1 MVNMNDSL
9 KDSTPASDGAPEAP
23 VPRRQLLLGLAATAA
38 VVAGAGV
45 ALWRSERSQNTA
57 MGKVDEAF
65 WGMHWE
71 TPTGAPLPMRN
82 FAGRPLLL
90 NFWATWCPPC
100 VEELPLINAFY
111 RENQAKGWQ
120 VLGLAVDKL
129 APVQSFLKSMPLDF
143 SIGMAGIQGTDL
155 ARKLGNAS
163 GGLPFS
169 VLFGADGSVLR
180 RKLGRLRE
188 SDLQTWAGLK

>member
-1 MVNMNDSL
+1 MSEFP
-9 KDSTPASDGAPEAP
+9 KDSIPASVDAPDAP

-38 VVAGAGV
+38 MLAGAGV
-45 ALWRSERSQNTA
+45 AWWKADHRQDAAAGNLD
-57 MGKVDEAF
+57 VAF
-65 WGMHWE
+65 WDMQWE
-71 TPTGAPLPMRN
+71 TPVGVPLPMRG
-82 FAGRPLLL
+82 FAGHPLLL

-111 RENQAKGWQ
+111 LENKAKGWQ

-129 APVQSFLKSMPLDF
+129 APVQSFLKAMPLDF
-143 SIGMAGIQGTDL
+143 PVAMAGIQGADL
-155 ARKLGNAS
+155 ARTLGNAS

-169 VLFGADGSVLR
+169 VLIGADGSVLQ

>member
-1 MVNMNDSL
+1 MNESP
-9 KDSTPASDGAPEAP
+9 KDNVPASADTPEAP
-23 VPRRQLLLGLAATAA
+23 VPRRQLLLGLAATTAML
-38 VVAGAGV
+38 AGAGV
-45 ALWRSERSQNTA
+45 AWWHAEQPHDAAVAKLDA
-57 MGKVDEAF
+57 AF
-65 WGMHWE
+65 WAMQWE
-71 TPTGAPLPMRN
+71 TPAGAALPMRS

-111 RENQAKGWQ
+111 RDNQAKGWQ

-129 APVQSFLKSMPLDF
+129 GPVQSFLKGMPPDF
-143 SIGMAGIQGTDL
+143 PIGMAGIQGTDL
-155 ARKLGNAS
+155 ARKLGNVS

-169 VLFGADGSVLR
+169 VLVGADGAVLQ

-188 SDLQTWAGLK
+188 SDLQAWVGLK

>member
-1 MVNMNDSL
+1 MNDFS
-9 KDSTPASDGAPEAP
+9 KNSMPASDGAPEAP

-45 ALWRSERSQNTA
+45 ALWRSERPQDATV
-57 MGKVDEAF
+57 GKVDAAF
-65 WGMHWE
+65 WDMQWE
-71 TPTGAPLPMRN
+71 TPAGAPLPMRN

-111 RENQAKGWQ
+111 RDNQANGWQ

-129 APVQSFLKSMPLDF
+129 TPVQSFLKSMPLDF
-143 SIGMAGIQGTDL
+143 PIGMAGIQGTDL

>member
-1 MVNMNDSL
+1 MSEIPKNS
-9 KDSTPASDGAPEAP
+9 APISEIAPTAP
-23 VPRRQLLLGLAATAA
+23 VPRRQLLLGLAATTAML
-38 VVAGAGV
+38 AGAGV
-45 ALWRSERSQNTA
+45 AWWNAERPRDTA
-57 MGKVDEAF
+57 PGKLDAAF
-65 WGMHWE
+65 WAMQWE
-71 TPTGAPLPMRN
+71 TPAGAGLPMRG

-129 APVQSFLKSMPLDF
+129 GPVQSFLKAMPLDF
-143 SIGMAGIQGTDL
+143 PVGMAGIQGTDL
-155 ARKLGNAS
+155 ARKLGNPS

-169 VLFGADGSVLR
+169 VLVGSGGAVLQ

-188 SDLQTWAGLK
+188 SDLQAWAGLK

>member
-1 MVNMNDSL
+1 MTEIPKN
-9 KDSTPASDGAPEAP
+9 SDPVSEIAPEAP
-23 VPRRQLLLGLAATAA
+23 VPRRQLLLGLAATTAML
-38 VVAGAGV
+38 AGAG
-45 ALWRSERSQNTA
+45 AAWWNAEHPRDAAADKLDA
-57 MGKVDEAF
+57 AF
-65 WGMHWE
+65 WAMRWE
-71 TPTGAPLPMRN
+71 TPAGADLPMRG

-129 APVQSFLKSMPLDF
+129 GPVQSFLKAMPLDF
-143 SIGMAGIQGTDL
+143 PVGMAGIQGTDL
-155 ARKLGNAS
+155 ARKLGNPS

-169 VLFGADGSVLR
+169 VLVGSGGAVLQ

-188 SDLQTWAGLK
+188 SDLQAWAGLK

>member
-1 MVNMNDSL
+1 MSEL
-9 KDSTPASDGAPEAP
+9 PKDLPPESVDPSEAP

-38 VVAGAGV
+38 MLAGAGV
-45 ALWRSERSQNTA
+45 AWWRAEHPQDAAANKLDA
-57 MGKVDEAF
+57 AF
-65 WGMHWE
+65 WATQWE
-71 TPTGAPLPMRN
+71 TPTGAPLPMRS

-90 NFWATWCPPC
+90 NFWATWCTPC

-129 APVQSFLKSMPLDF
+129 GPVQSFLKSMPLDF
-143 SIGMAGIQGTDL
+143 PIGMAGIQGTDM
-155 ARKLGNAS
+155 ARALGNAS

-169 VLFGADGSVLR
+169 VLIGTDGVVLQ

-188 SDLQTWAGLK
+188 SDLQAWAGLK